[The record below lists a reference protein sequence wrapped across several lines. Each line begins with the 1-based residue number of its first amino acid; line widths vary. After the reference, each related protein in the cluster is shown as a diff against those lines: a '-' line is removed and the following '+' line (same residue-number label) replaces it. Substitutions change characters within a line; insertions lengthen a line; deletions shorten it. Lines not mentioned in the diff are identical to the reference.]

1 MKRFDRKFLA
11 LLKRAKIELA
21 LYKRYVDDTLS
32 ALATLDPGVRWEG
45 GKLVVKLDKIEEDKN
60 VKADQRTFEELA
72 KIAGTVFECLDF
84 TADSPSIHVGG
95 KVPVLDLQLFVNQEG
110 KIIHEFYE

>member
-32 ALATLDPGVRWEG
+32 ALASLDPGVRWEG
-45 GKLVVKLDKIEEDKN
+45 GKMVVKLDKIEEDKN

-72 KIAGTVFECLDF
+72 KIAGTVFEEIL
-84 TADSPSIHVGG
+84 
-95 KVPVLDLQLFVNQEG
+95 LN
-110 KIIHEFYE
+110 